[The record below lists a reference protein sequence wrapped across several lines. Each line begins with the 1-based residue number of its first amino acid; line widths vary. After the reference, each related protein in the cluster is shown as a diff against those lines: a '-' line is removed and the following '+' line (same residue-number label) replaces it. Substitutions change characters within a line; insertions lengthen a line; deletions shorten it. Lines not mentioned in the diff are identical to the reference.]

1 MFSKLKSLFNEK
13 EEQKPEDKTHNISL
27 AVTAVMI
34 EIMNADDELDNNEHD
49 AIFTAIE
56 KRFNLSHEEVD
67 ALIVEAKAAQDKAMD
82 LHQFTSLIIDHFST
96 EERIDILKELWLVA
110 MADGKVDSYEEHMI
124 RKLAKLIGVYH
135 GEFIQAKIDAREGSN
150 LI

>member
-34 EIMNADDELDNNEHD
+34 EIMNADDELDNNEHN

-56 KRFNLSHEEVD
+56 KRFDLSHEEVD

-82 LHQFTSLIIDHFST
+82 LHQFTSLIIEHFST

-135 GEFIQAKIDAREGSN
+135 GEFIQAKIDARESSN

>member
-34 EIMNADDELDNNEHD
+34 EIMNADDELDNNEHN

-56 KRFNLSHEEVD
+56 KRFDLSHEEVD
-67 ALIVEAKAAQDKAMD
+67 ALIVEAKTAQDKAMD
-82 LHQFTSLIIDHFST
+82 LHQFTSLIIEHFST

-135 GEFIQAKIDAREGSN
+135 GEFIQAKIDARESSN